1 MRRTIALLSL
11 IAGMMMAATAVRA
24 DEPETDESES
34 QQTEEIE
41 EMEEQIEDLQEEVNK
56 LKRFTISGYIQA
68 EYQHGQQDASLNVG
82 EPSNEPGA
90 EGIDRV
96 GIRRGRLKVA
106 YNGGITSGVF
116 QIDVTE
122 KGVKVKDAYFNLKD
136 PWIRTVALQAGVF
149 NRPFGFEIGHSSSKR
164 FSPERSTL
172 FRTLFPDERDFGGM
186 VILQAPE
193 RSPWSVLRLEAGLF
207 AGNGIN
213 LDTDNKKDFIG
224 HLSAFKDFGAV
235 SLGGGVSF
243 YHGKVYQG
251 AREVYTMQGD
261 RFVLDDSESNIG
273 RYAKR
278 QYVGFDLELGL
289 STLLGRTSLYAEYI
303 FGQQPGLEE
312 STGSPNYDKRPT
324 QPTYIRPFGGGYVML
339 AQSLGRLPVSV
350 VVKYDWYDPN
360 TQVKGDRIGVAGS
373 STGAADLTLSTFGF
387 GALWDIGKHVRLTAY
402 YDLHYNERSA
412 ALAGFER
419 DLRDDVFTLRVQYKF

>member
-193 RSPWSVLRLEAGLF
+193 RSSWSVLRLEAGLF
-207 AGNGIN
+207 AGKRHQPRYGQQEGFYRPSVG
-213 LDTDNKKDFIG
+213 LQGFRSG
-224 HLSAFKDFGAV
+224 EPRRRRLLLPWQG
-235 SLGGGVSF
+235 LPGGPRGL
-243 YHGKVYQG
+243 YD
-251 AREVYTMQGD
+251 AGD
-261 RFVLDDSESNIG
+261 RFVLDDRESNIG